1 MKDYL
6 MAPIEHIKP
15 LGKFKKRISGLDM
28 DTKFKGNMSHGTP
41 NIRAPKKLKGMNQ
54 NQLQSRIKLQEF
66 CGVSMA
72 GGKSN
77 DNEER
82 DSNNFVKVSARKFF
96 ERTRD
101 AEIELKSKHDIII

>member
-6 MAPIEHIKP
+6 MAPIARLKP
-15 LGKFKKRISGLDM
+15 LGKSKKRISGLDM
-28 DTKFKGNMSHGTP
+28 DTKFKVTMSHGTP
-41 NIRAPKKLKGMNQ
+41 NIRPPKKFKGMNQ
-54 NQLQSRIKLQEF
+54 NQIQSHLKLQELS
-66 CGVSMA
+66 GASMA

-82 DSNNFVKVSARKFF
+82 DTNNFVKVSVKKFF

-101 AEIELKSKHDIII
+101 VEIELKSKHGIII